1 MAIELPS
8 LPFSRD
14 SLAPHISKRTLDYHY
29 GKHHQGYVNN
39 LNKLIA
45 GRSEDHASLEEIIE
59 GAAGDPDKA
68 GLFNNA
74 AQIWN
79 HTFYWRSMR
88 PSGGGA
94 PAGDVAKAIDANFG
108 GVKGFKEAF
117 AKVARTQFGSGWA
130 WLVAKDGK
138 LEVQSTSNAETPLTQ
153 PGVAPLLVMD
163 IWEHAYYLD
172 YQNNR
177 PGYINVFIDTLINW
191 DFANENLHQA

>member
-14 SLAPHISKRTLDYHY
+14 SLAPHISKQTLDYHY

-45 GRSEDHASLEEIIE
+45 GRSEDHATLEEIIKE
-59 GAAGDPDKA
+59 AAGDPDKA
-68 GLFNNA
+68 GIFNNA

-79 HTFYWRSMR
+79 HTFYWRSMT

-94 PAGDVAKAIDANFG
+94 PAGDVEKAIDASFG
-108 GVKGFKEAF
+108 GVEGFKEAF

-138 LEVQSTSNAETPLTQ
+138 LDVQSTSNAETPLTE

-163 IWEHAYYLD
+163 VWEHAYYLD
-172 YQNNR
+172 YQNDR
-177 PGYINVFIDTLINW
+177 PGYIDVFIDKLINW
-191 DFANENLHQA
+191 AFVNENLHHA

>member
-8 LPFSRD
+8 LPFARE
-14 SLAPHISKRTLDYHY
+14 SLAPHISKQTLDYHY

-45 GRSEDHASLEEIIE
+45 GRLEDHASLEEIIE

-79 HTFYWRSMR
+79 HTFYWRSMT

-94 PAGDVAKAIDANFG
+94 PAGDVGKSIDANFG
-108 GVKGFKEAF
+108 GVEGFKEAF
-117 AKVARTQFGSGWA
+117 VKVARTQFGSGWA
-130 WLVAKDGK
+130 WLVAKGGK
-138 LEVQSTSNAETPLTQ
+138 LEVQSTPNAETPLTQ

-172 YQNNR
+172 YQNDR
-177 PGYINVFIDTLINW
+177 PGYINVFIDKLINW

>member
-1 MAIELPS
+1 MAIELPP
-8 LPFSRD
+8 LPFARD
-14 SLAPHISKRTLDYHY
+14 SLAPHISKQTLDYHY

-45 GRSEDHASLEEIIE
+45 GRPEDQASLEEIIE
-59 GAAGDPDKA
+59 AAAGDPDKG

-79 HTFYWRSMR
+79 HTFYWRSMT

-94 PAGDVAKAIDANFG
+94 PAGDVGKAIDASFG
-108 GVKGFKEAF
+108 GVEGFKEAF

-138 LEVQSTSNAETPLTQ
+138 LDVQSTSNAETPLTE

-163 IWEHAYYLD
+163 VWEHAYYLD
-172 YQNNR
+172 YQNDR
-177 PGYINVFIDTLINW
+177 PGYIDVFIDKLINW